1 LNLHAIAY
9 LFMTDSKLN
18 EKKEL
23 NMLDQ
28 VGGKFWVRMAYQI
41 DKYLFSLDDIEH
53 GVLRGKFFF
62 GHLI

>member
-1 LNLHAIAY
+1 
-9 LFMTDSKLN
+9 MTDLKLN
-18 EKKEL
+18 EKKEI

-53 GVLRGKFFF
+53 GVLRG
-62 GHLI
+62 LYYN